1 MTLQLELTDE
11 DALALSHLTQS
22 LTWNTMRDF
31 VMTNRE
37 CNEMLNA
44 VRKLERTL
52 TEHGFRHQYGCF
64 A

>member
-1 MTLQLELTDE
+1 MKLQLELTDDE
-11 DALALSHLTQS
+11 ALALSHLAQS

-37 CNEMLNA
+37 CDEMLDA
-44 VRKLERTL
+44 VRKLEKTL
-52 TEHGFRHQYGCF
+52 TEHGYRHQYGCL

>member
-1 MTLQLELTDE
+1 MTLQLELTDDE
-11 DALALSHLTQS
+11 ALALSHLTQS

-31 VMTNRE
+31 VMTNSE
-37 CNEMLNA
+37 CDEMFDA

-52 TEHGFRHQYGCF
+52 TEHGFSHQYGCL

>member
-1 MTLQLELTDE
+1 MTLQLELTDDE
-11 DALALSHLTQS
+11 ALALSHLTQS

-31 VMTNRE
+31 VMTNSE
-37 CNEMLNA
+37 CDEMLDT

-52 TEHGFRHQYGCF
+52 TEHGFRHQYGRL

>member
-1 MTLQLELTDE
+1 MKLQLKLTDE
-11 DALALSHLTQS
+11 DALALSHLTQR
-22 LTWNTMRDF
+22 LTLNTMRDF
-31 VMTNRE
+31 VMANRE
-37 CNEMLNA
+37 CDEMLNA